1 MIKTILQIIIF
12 IISVLLVIL
21 CFIQANKGQNVL
33 NGLTNNGSNLFDNQ
47 KDVGID
53 KTINIA
59 IYVMVALL
67 FILSIVAK
75 NI

>member
-1 MIKTILQIIIF
+1 MVKTILQIIIF
-12 IISVLLVIL
+12 IISVLLIIL
-21 CFIQANKGQNVL
+21 CFIQSNKGQNVL
-33 NGLTNNGSNLFDNQ
+33 NGLTNTGSNLFDNQ

-67 FILSIVAK
+67 FILSVVAK

>member
-1 MIKTILQIIIF
+1 MIKTILQITIF
-12 IISVLLVIL
+12 IISILLVIL
-21 CFIQANKGQNVL
+21 CFIQTNKGQNVL

-59 IYVMVALL
+59 IYVMIALL